1 MRLLLID
8 DDPRYRTLL
17 RHHIS
22 CDWPDVDLVSYNPR
36 VRGPLT
42 PGFLAQGYSAVLLD
56 HEWKGGGSGAE
67 WLKDFQAR
75 GGFAPVIFLAADDE
89 SADAE
94 AARAAGAFEVL
105 GKKKIKHTVLNG
117 AIRRAADEQAKAQ
130 GRWRMS
136 PDAKL
141 EQDFAGARLKAY
153 RRIELIA
160 KGSVS
165 DLFLAESADVGGVVV
180 LKVTPAVRK
189 DSGIDQSMERF
200 LQEFEILRGIQHPN
214 IVRIYDLGV
223 TDDHLFLAM
232 EYFARGDLRKRMAEG
247 LTARQ
252 SLGYA
257 RDLAQALDAIHEVGI
272 FHRDLKPG
280 NVMLRDD
287 GSIALIDFGL
297 AKHVALKL
305 EVTDKGLIFGTP
317 HYMSP
322 EQGHGKPIDARSDLY
337 ALGIM
342 LYEMLTGKK
351 PFDADNHMAI
361 LVHHAKAPIPKLP
374 ERIAHLQPLIDT
386 LMAKDAEA
394 RPANAADAARLI
406 EFAMSGMER
415 REAER

>member
-1 MRLLLID
+1 MRLMLID

-36 VRGPLT
+36 VRGRLT
-42 PGFLAQGYSAVLLD
+42 PGFLAQGYSVVLLD
-56 HEWKGGGSGAE
+56 HEWRGGSGLD
-67 WLKDFQAR
+67 WLRDFAGR
-75 GGFAPVIFLAADDE
+75 EGFAPVIFLSAADD
-89 SADAE
+89 SPDAAE
-94 AARAAGAFEVL
+94 ARAAGAYDVV
-105 GKKKIKHTVLNG
+105 GKAKIKHTKLND
-117 AIRRAADEQAKAQ
+117 AIRRAADDQAKAQ
-130 GRWRMS
+130 SRWRMS
-136 PDAKL
+136 AGARMA
-141 EQDFAGARLKAY
+141 QDFAGARLKAY
-153 RRIELIA
+153 RRIDLIA

-189 DSGIDQSMERF
+189 ETGVDQSMERF
-200 LQEFEILRGIQHPN
+200 LQEFEILRGVKHPN
-214 IVRIYDLGV
+214 VVQIHDLGV
-223 TDDHLFLAM
+223 TDDHLYLAM
-232 EYFARGDLRKRMAEG
+232 EHFARGDLRKRMSEG

-252 SLGYA
+252 SLVYA
-257 RDLAQALDAIHEVGI
+257 RDMALALQAIHEVGI
-272 FHRDLKPG
+272 LHRDLKPG

-297 AKHVALKL
+297 AKHVALKM

-337 ALGIM
+337 SLGVM

-374 ERIAHLQPLIDT
+374 ERLSSLQPLIDT
-386 LMAKDAEA
+386 LMAKDAGG
-394 RPANAADAARLI
+394 RPADADTAAKLI
-406 EFAMSGMER
+406 EFALEGLGTPEPVT
-415 REAER
+415 